1 LFENGVALLDKNVKY
16 LSYVH
21 RQLPPP
27 HQSLLDIKTLQS
39 SIKWLAMDPAINVK
53 ASRRIEADFEV
64 LTLAQ
69 HKLTAMIDELE
80 KLRLPEL

>member
-1 LFENGVALLDKNVKY
+1 
-16 LSYVH
+16 
-21 RQLPPP
+21 
-27 HQSLLDIKTLQS
+27 
-39 SIKWLAMDPAINVK
+39 MDPAINVK